1 MINEH
6 PLWKTTG
13 NGGWREG
20 RDNIAAY
27 GTTKGCHDMT
37 INGRRTGGE
46 TAGSER
52 DKK

>member
-1 MINEH
+1 MNTPCGEAQGNARNIN
-6 PLWKTTG
+6 
-13 NGGWREG
+13 G

-27 GTTKGCHDMT
+27 GTTKDRHEMAT
-37 INGRRTGGE
+37 NGRRTGGE